1 MTDFK
6 ERRNYPRVVVEG
18 AQIAYKKR
26 KRFDLLN
33 RFSLSAPL
41 RDLAKGGICFELDS
55 ILDKGT
61 RVEMRLLIPGE
72 KRIQVKGIIVWSTN
86 ITGNGRLF
94 VGVQFLP
101 FGKGRMYNSFEC
113 WEKMEQIINLHYRP
127 EDLN

>member
-18 AQIAYKKR
+18 AQVAYKKR
-26 KRFDLLN
+26 EGFDLFN
-33 RFSLSAPL
+33 RFSSSYPL

-55 ILDKGT
+55 KLNKGI
-61 RVEMRLLIPGE
+61 RVEIKLLIPGE
-72 KRIQVKGIIVWSTN
+72 KQIQVKGIIVWSTN

-94 VGVQFLP
+94 AGVQFLP

-113 WEKMEQIINLHYRP
+113 WEKMEQIINLHYRS
-127 EDLN
+127 ENLN